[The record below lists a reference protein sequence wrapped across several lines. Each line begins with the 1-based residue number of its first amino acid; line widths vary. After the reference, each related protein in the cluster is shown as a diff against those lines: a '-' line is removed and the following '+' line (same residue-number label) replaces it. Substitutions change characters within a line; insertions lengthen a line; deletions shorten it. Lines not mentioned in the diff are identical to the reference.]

1 MSLPSNDFHG
11 SDDELDTGFVFEHL
25 RLRLHVALALRR
37 HDAGLVDHAATQR
50 RIRSLHDLQFPC
62 TCVRDVFVTM
72 GAFSLAQVRRQKLRS
87 GSGIKGVTVPLGDDR
102 RAVDPIAR

>member
-1 MSLPSNDFHG
+1 VTVNETEPDRAKAESL
-11 SDDELDTGFVFEHL
+11 
-25 RLRLHVALALRR
+25 
-37 HDAGLVDHAATQR
+37 
-50 RIRSLHDLQFPC
+50 
-62 TCVRDVFVTM
+62 RDVFVTV

>member
-1 MSLPSNDFHG
+1 MVTESLR
-11 SDDELDTGFVFEHL
+11 E
-25 RLRLHVALALRR
+25 
-37 HDAGLVDHAATQR
+37 
-50 RIRSLHDLQFPC
+50 
-62 TCVRDVFVTM
+62 VFVTV